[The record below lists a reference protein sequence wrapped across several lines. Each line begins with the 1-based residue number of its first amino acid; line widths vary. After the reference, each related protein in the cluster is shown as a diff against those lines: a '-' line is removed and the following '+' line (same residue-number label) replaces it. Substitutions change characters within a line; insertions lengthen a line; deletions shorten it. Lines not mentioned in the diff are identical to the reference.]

1 MIRDFLL
8 RLWMRQTASVQWRLI
23 WLINSKF
30 MASVAGVIQNDDGCL
45 LLLRHRYH
53 VGDGWG
59 LPGGIVHAGE
69 RLEDALEREIWE
81 ETGYQI
87 GYIRLLQIESGY
99 QLRLEAYYQARLTGG
114 ALTLQENEILEAGW
128 YPMDALPACLPPS
141 QQKIIDLVMKT
152 NPSMGGREGR

>member
-8 RLWMRQTASVQWRLI
+8 RLWMRQRAGLQWRLI
-23 WLINSKF
+23 WLFNDKF
-30 MASVAGVIQNDDGCL
+30 MASVAGVIQDEAGCL

-69 RLEDALEREIWE
+69 RLEEALVREIRE

-87 GYIRLLQIESGY
+87 GSIRLLQIVSGY
-99 QLRLEAYYQARLTGG
+99 QLRLEVYYQAELAGG
-114 ALTLQENEILEAGW
+114 SLTLQQDEILEAGW
-128 YPMDALPACLPPS
+128 FTVDGLPGRLS
-141 QQKIIDLVMKT
+141 QTQKKMIEQAVKLKPRL
-152 NPSMGGREGR
+152 NP